1 MSGSADQRYKYRF
14 GDMYLFIL
22 AISKAVLKSF
32 LGITQTSLHLLA
44 RDPFKSRD
52 VNERSSPIRSEPP
65 AQVQNIYY
73 LYTLEV
79 QARRGRGEI
88 GRQLYIIYKQTCYQL
103 H

>member
-32 LGITQTSLHLLA
+32 LGITTSLHLLA

-65 AQVQNIYY
+65 AQVHRISINI
-73 LYTLEV
+73 LSRGPSK
-79 QARRGRGEI
+79 AR
-88 GRQLYIIYKQTCYQL
+88 
-103 H
+103 